1 MGEMRLIALLC
12 GGWMLILLGGGCAG
26 TRGNIDPWE
35 RTNREFYKFDD
46 NLDRKF
52 IEPASNFYVKV
63 VPEPVRTGLGNG
75 INNLGYLNVILN
87 DFLQGKW
94 QQGLGDAAR
103 MAVNSTVGIA
113 GIFDV
118 ASRWHLPAHENDF
131 GTTLG
136 KWGVEPGPYMVLP
149 LLGPAT
155 LRDTPGFVVA
165 SATNPVTWLS
175 PPLYA
180 SIPLG
185 TVEAMDRRS
194 RVESA
199 IRFRNAIAIDPY
211 IFTRNAYL
219 QYRDNLVHE
228 GKKAVDE
235 SLYDEPESAPAK

>member
-1 MGEMRLIALLC
+1 MRLIALLC
-12 GGWMLILLGGGCAG
+12 SGWMLILLSGGCAG
-26 TRGNIDPWE
+26 PRGNIDPWE
-35 RTNREFYKFDD
+35 KTNRAFYNFDD
-46 NLDRKF
+46 NLDRTL
-52 IEPASNFYVKV
+52 IEPASNFYVNV
-63 VPEPVRTGLGNG
+63 VPAPVRTGLGNG
-75 INNLGYLNVILN
+75 IDNLGYLNVILN

-118 ASRWHLPAHENDF
+118 ASRWGLPSHENDF

-136 KWGVEPGPYMVLP
+136 NWGVEPGPYLVLP

-155 LRDTPGFVVA
+155 LRDTPGFFV
-165 SATNPVTWLS
+165 SNATNPVAWLS

-180 SIPLG
+180 TIPLG
-185 TVEAMDRRS
+185 TAQAMDRRS

-199 IRFRNAIAIDPY
+199 VRFRNAAAIDPY

-219 QYRDNLVHE
+219 QYRENLVHE
-228 GKKAVDE
+228 GRKAADA
-235 SLYDEPESAPAK
+235 SLYDEPDSAPAR

>member
-1 MGEMRLIALLC
+1 MRLMALLLS
-12 GGWMLILLGGGCAG
+12 GWMVVLLGGGCTAS
-26 TRGNIDPWE
+26 RGNIDPCE
-35 RTNREFYKFDD
+35 KTNRAFYNFDD
-46 NLDRKF
+46 DLDRKF
-52 IEPASNFYVKV
+52 IEPAANFYVKV

-94 QQGLGDAAR
+94 QQGLGDAGR

-118 ASRWHLPAHENDF
+118 ATKWHLPAHENDF

-136 KWGVEPGPYMVLP
+136 KWGVQPGPYLVLP
-149 LLGPAT
+149 LMGPAT
-155 LRDTPGFVVA
+155 VRDTPGFVVA

-180 SIPLG
+180 TIPLG
-185 TVEAMDRRS
+185 AAGAMDRRS

-199 IRFRNAIAIDPY
+199 IRLRDTIAIDPY
-211 IFTRNAYL
+211 IFTRTAYL
-219 QYRDNLVHE
+219 QYRDSLVHE
-228 GKKAVDE
+228 GKKAVDT
-235 SLYDEPESAPAK
+235 SIYDEPDSAPK